1 MISDDR
7 KLVFLSLTQ
16 PPIPI
21 IKDAENEM
29 DVVIECPYCGHITKV
44 GDTFMISG
52 FVGCDHCYFAPGG
65 LQETVMYVKKNDKS
79 NYISGKFYDEGFEHN
94 RNKKKGKEL

>member
-1 MISDDR
+1 MISYDR

-29 DVVIECPYCGHITKV
+29 DVVIECPYCGHRTKV
-44 GDTFMISG
+44 GDTLMISG
-52 FVGCDHCYFAPGG
+52 FVGCDHCYFVSGG

-79 NYISGKFYDEGFEHN
+79 NYIGGKFYDEGFEHN

>member
-29 DVVIECPYCGHITKV
+29 DVVIECPYCGHRTKV
-44 GDTFMISG
+44 GDTLMISG
-52 FVGCDHCYFAPGG
+52 FVGCDHCYFVPGG
-65 LQETVMYVKKNDKS
+65 LQ
-79 NYISGKFYDEGFEHN
+79 
-94 RNKKKGKEL
+94 